1 MKKIIIGIIIL
12 ITVII
17 FWYFSNN
24 TKSITQQMVSSTTSS
39 SPQMIDNIDISAEFK
54 IVTNGTTRIFTDSK
68 YHNLSKDVYITS
80 QNPNTINITKE
91 GITWSDFFKTLPMS
105 LDKNCLITGTKQ
117 TFCTNENKK
126 LFFYINNI
134 ETPDALDKV
143 INNNDNLLVE
153 YK

>member
-24 TKSITQQMVSSTTSS
+24 TKSITQQTVSSPTPS
-39 SPQMIDNIDISAEFK
+39 SPQMINDVDISATFK
-54 IVTNGTTRIFTDSK
+54 IITNGTTRIFTDPK

-80 QNPNTINITKE
+80 QNPNTVVVKKTDIK
-91 GITWSDFFKTLPMS
+91 WSDFFKTLPMS
-105 LDKNCLITGTKQ
+105 LNKDCLITGTKQ
-117 TFCTNENKK
+117 TFCTSGTGK
-126 LFFYINNI
+126 LYFYINNV
-134 ETPDALDKV
+134 ETPNAL
-143 INNNDNLLVE
+143 NNPIRSNDFLLVE